1 MATLPKFLKQDKD
14 SILFNGDGEFYFY
27 IPEKFFELDVAIY
40 VGEYISTLGIMTYAY
55 KDGGKT
61 IGPKQ
66 FDYPTRF
73 LTKPYKVNKLK
84 GVRLTKEDKKQDYR
98 VLCYKKGDELIHE
111 IRVPEAI
118 ENVESFIKLFV
129 IGGYIPNT
137 IPYDK
142 LQNYFIDNIAYNGYN
157 YNISLQMLGIVISEI
172 CRDSK
177 DIDRPFR
184 LAKTTDMNAYT
195 PLGVKTVARMVSS
208 YSAITSE
215 NFDESIVFAALNKD
229 KNVPIPLER
238 VLTGE
243 DIT

>member
-1 MATLPKFLKQDKD
+1 MAALPGFLKQEKD

-27 IPEKFFELDVAIY
+27 IPEKFFDLDVAFY
-40 VGEYISTLGIMTYAY
+40 VGEFISTLGILTYAY
-55 KDGGKT
+55 KDGNKI

-73 LTKPYKVNKLK
+73 MTKPYKVNKLK
-84 GVRLTKEDKKQDYR
+84 QVRIIENDKKQDYR
-98 VLCYKKGDELIHE
+98 VLCYRKGDEIIHE

-118 ENVESFIKLFV
+118 ENVEAFIKLFV

-142 LQNYFIDNIAYNGYN
+142 LQNYFIDNITYNGSN
-157 YNISLQMLGIVISEI
+157 YNIALQMIGLVISEI
-172 CRDSK
+172 CRDKK
-177 DIDRPFR
+177 DINKPFR
-184 LAKTTDMNAYT
+184 VSGSTDMNAYT
-195 PLGVKTVARMVSS
+195 PIGIKTVARLISP
-208 YSAITSE
+208 YTAITSE
-215 NFDESIVFAALNKD
+215 NFDESVVFASLNKN
-229 KNVPIPLER
+229 KEVPIPLER